1 MLDKKD
7 RKVTILVIDDDQVD
21 VMAVRR
27 ALREGGIGDDLVVA
41 SDGMEGLEK
50 LRDGVS
56 VPKPYLVLLDINM
69 PRMNG
74 LEFLEE
80 ARKDPVTRDAVVF
93 VLTTSKAHEDK
104 ERAYEHNIAGDIVL
118 YGYAAEYLNTASLLE
133 HYSRIVDLP

>member
-7 RKVTILVIDDDQVD
+7 RKVTILVVDDDQVD

-41 SDGMEGLEK
+41 SDGIEGLQK

-80 ARKDPVTRDAVVF
+80 ARKDPATRDAVVF
-93 VLTTSKAHEDK
+93 VLTTSKTDEDK
-104 ERAYEHNIAGDIVL
+104 ERAYEHNIAGYIVKA
-118 YGYAAEYLNTASLLE
+118 GSAAEYINTASLIE